1 MRTLVLFH
9 RWLGVAFCLLFAMW
23 FASGIVMHFIPFPSL
38 SESDRVAS
46 LLPIDLKRVAHGPAQ
61 AVVAGEMENV
71 LRVRLVQRKD
81 GPVYVLSSSEHIKAL
96 RATDLTEATVRSAE
110 EAAVLSSPHA
120 PREGSHIA
128 SALIAAEISAD
139 QWTIGEQYD
148 PHRPMYRVALNDTS
162 GTERYLSATTGEIVL
177 TTTRDQRRWNYFGS
191 IAHWIYPEALRRH
204 PDLWNGLLWWLALL
218 ASIGASLGAVI
229 GVSRV
234 ERRGSRP
241 ASPYRGWQAW
251 HHWLGLICMPFVLTW
266 IASGWLSMDDGRL
279 FSSGETIPAQ
289 ARAIAGEPDWR
300 QLPAG
305 ELRSVSTAAKEV
317 EWFTFGGRI
326 YRRERLGAQQQR
338 LAVSGADANGVTTE
352 RTFLRAD
359 EIDSALVGFG
369 ESGFGKS
376 GCCKSCNSAF
386 RIEADDAYATPS
398 TMTRAPVFRAICG
411 SVWLHIDGSN
421 GSVIERLDPSRRVY
435 RWLFAGLHRLDFPIL
450 TARPALRTAL
460 IVLLC
465 SCGLI
470 FSLTGI
476 VIAQRRLRS
485 LRNG

>member
-38 SESDRVAS
+38 SESERVAG

-61 AVVAGEMENV
+61 AVTAGEMENV
-71 LRVRLVQRKD
+71 LRVRLVERED
-81 GPVYVLSSSEHIKAL
+81 GPVYVLSSTERIKAL
-96 RATDLTEATVRSAE
+96 RATDLADASVRSAK
-110 EAAVLSSPHA
+110 EAAALLSPQA
-120 PREGSHIA
+120 PREGSHTG
-128 SALIAAEISAD
+128 SAPIAAEISAD

-148 PHRPMYRVALNDTS
+148 PHRPMYRIALNDPS
-162 GTERYLSATTGEIVL
+162 GTERYLSGTTGEIVL

-191 IAHWIYPEALRRH
+191 IAHWIYPEVLRRH
-204 PDLWNGLLWWLALL
+204 PDLWNGLVWWLALL

-229 GVSRV
+229 GVSRI

-241 ASPYRGWQAW
+241 ASPYLGWHAW
-251 HHWLGLICMPFVLTW
+251 HHWLGLICMPFILTW
-266 IASGWLSMDDGRL
+266 IASGWFSMDNGRL

-289 ARAIAGEPDWR
+289 ARAITGEPDWQ
-300 QLPAG
+300 QLPAD

-317 EWFTFGGRI
+317 EWFAFGGRI
-326 YRRERLGAQQQR
+326 YRRERLGPQQQR
-338 LAVSGADANGVTTE
+338 LVISGADANGVTTE
-352 RTFLRAD
+352 RAFLRAD
-359 EIDSALVGFG
+359 EIDSALL
-369 ESGFGKS
+369 GFGKS
-376 GCCKSCNSAF
+376 CNPAF
-386 RIEADDAYATPS
+386 QIEADDAYAAAS
-398 TMTRAPVFRAICG
+398 IMTRAPVFRAICG
-411 SVWLHIDGSN
+411 NVWLHIDGSN
-421 GSVIERLDPSRRVY
+421 GSIIERIDPSRRVY
-435 RWLFAGLHRLDFPIL
+435 RWLFTGLHRLDFPIL

-465 SCGLI
+465 TSGLI

-485 LRNG
+485 LPNG